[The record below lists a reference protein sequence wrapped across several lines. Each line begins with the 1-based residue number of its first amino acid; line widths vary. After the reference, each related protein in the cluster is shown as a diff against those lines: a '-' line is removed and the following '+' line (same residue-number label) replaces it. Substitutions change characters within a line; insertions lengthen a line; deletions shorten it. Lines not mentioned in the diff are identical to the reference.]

1 MDDEIRWKVTD
12 PLGNEIVLYK
22 DIFTEHIMGDHASKD
37 AEVRR
42 LIEDQVK
49 FVLQSP
55 YFIIRDKNF
64 NDRWK
69 YLGLV
74 EVPQE
79 EKKIKTV
86 GIIVEVEKNPFN
98 IVTWYARRVMDELVI
113 DGGMIYNAST
123 SWKES
128 SGL

>member
-1 MDDEIRWKVTD
+1 MENEIRWRVTD
-12 PLGNEIVLYK
+12 PLGNDIVLYK
-22 DIFTEHIMGDHASKD
+22 DTFVEHIMGHHADKD
-37 AEVRR
+37 AEVRM

-49 FVLQSP
+49 FVLESP
-55 YFIIRDKNF
+55 YFIIRDQKNT
-64 NDRWK
+64 NRWK

-79 EKKIKTV
+79 NRKLKTV
-86 GIIVEVEKNPFN
+86 GIIVEVEKDPFN

-113 DGGMIYNAST
+113 DGGMIYNAS
-123 SWKES
+123 SSRKRS

>member
-1 MDDEIRWKVTD
+1 MQDDEIRWKVTD

-22 DIFTEHIMGDHASKD
+22 DTFVEHIIGDHANKD

-55 YFIIRDKNF
+55 YFIIKDQKNP
-64 NDRWK
+64 NRWK

-79 EKKIKTV
+79 DQKIKTV
-86 GIIVEVEKNPFN
+86 GIIIEIEKEPFN
-98 IVTWYARRVMDELVI
+98 IITWYARRVMDELVI
-113 DGGMIYNAST
+113 NGGMIYAAN
-123 SWKES
+123 KCR
-128 SGL
+128 